1 MSLNYLDY
9 VLKATDGAL
18 FASLLTYAKL
28 GSVDN
33 HASQMTA
40 AVNATKD
47 ENRSASLS

>member
-1 MSLNYLDY
+1 MRIAGITRDLIAELQI
-9 VLKATDGAL
+9 T
-18 FASLLTYAKL
+18 L